1 MRKSIIVISGAL
13 MVIMLCIMLLTGTL
27 GLKKRAE
34 TVADPGARIP
44 AYSKGGDSY
53 PGRGSASLRLFDGI
67 PDVRQSTFYS
77 CGAAAL
83 QAVLHYWG
91 IDVREGDLMTAL
103 RSDPERGTHPDAIVR
118 VALKFGL
125 KAELRETLTVADLE
139 ESLRRGVPPIV
150 DIQAW
155 TQSDLKSPDFRW
167 ADDWEDG
174 HYVVLIGI
182 EGDDLVFE
190 DPSLLGTRGFIP
202 RTEFL
207 SRWHDY
213 EGEPPYSSSDAGD
226 RAYVRMAIFIEG
238 TKPADVQPLAKID

>member
-1 MRKSIIVISGAL
+1 MRKQIIVISAVL
-13 MVIMLCIMLLTGTL
+13 MAMLLIMLLTGYL

-34 TVADPGARIP
+34 TIADPQPQIP
-44 AYSKGGDSY
+44 AHSKGGYSY
-53 PGRGSASLRLFDGI
+53 PGRASASSRLLEGI
-67 PDVRQSTFYS
+67 PDVRQSTDYS

-103 RSDPERGTHPDAIVR
+103 RSDPEQGIHPDSIVR
-118 VALKFGL
+118 GALKFGL
-125 KAELRETLTVADLE
+125 KAELREKLTVADLE

-155 TQSDLKSPDFRW
+155 TQSDLKSSDFRW
-167 ADDWEDG
+167 DNMWEDG
-174 HYVVLIGI
+174 HYVILIGV
-182 EGDDLVFE
+182 EGDNLVFE

-207 SRWHDY
+207 GRWHDY
-213 EGEPPYSSSDAGD
+213 EGEPPYSPSDAGD

-238 TKPADVQPLAKID
+238 TRPADVPPLTKID